1 LVNGINSA
9 RVFRGVKEGGPAS
22 EGRSGS
28 YFLGWRVVGLS
39 RRSGN
44 IQSFLARYALSLLV
58 TAIALLA
65 TLALRRD
72 GPTPSFLFFVP
83 AVAISAWY
91 GGPGPSALAT
101 ALSLLLIDL
110 NFLEPGGSL
119 SIDRIEA
126 LEIIAFLVVSV
137 TITSTMEALH
147 RSRSLAES
155 RAAELKRLNVEVGR
169 SYDAER
175 ERRHVAELLAHTRE
189 EVLGVVAHDLRNPLN
204 LIITST
210 DLLFEENLDRARRKE
225 LMGVTLRA
233 ARQMNRLIGDLLD
246 TVRLQ
251 AGKFTL
257 DLEDVTVAMIFRQAE
272 EAFRPLAAK
281 RSIELDAIPPD
292 DGIAVRAD
300 PLRVSQIVGNIVGN
314 AIKFTPEGGIVTM
327 KSVANGNHVAFHVTD
342 TGPGIAPNDMGHLF
356 DNFWQARRN
365 DHRGVGLGLAIA
377 KGVVEAHG
385 GKIWCD
391 SVPGRGSTFSF
402 SLPRAI

>member
-1 LVNGINSA
+1 LVGQ
-9 RVFRGVKEGGPAS
+9 
-22 EGRSGS
+22 
-28 YFLGWRVVGLS
+28 Y

-44 IQSFLARYALSLLV
+44 IETFLARYTLALLV
-58 TAIALLA
+58 TAIALIA

-101 ALSLLLIDL
+101 AVSLLLIDL
-110 NFLEPGGSL
+110 NFLAPGGSL
-119 SIDRIEA
+119 LIDRVEA
-126 LEIIAFLVVSV
+126 LEIIAFMVVSV

-147 RSRSLAES
+147 RSRALAES
-155 RAAELKRLNVEVGR
+155 RAAELKRLNEEVGR

-175 ERRHVAELLAHTRE
+175 EKRHVAELMAHTRE

-210 DLLFEENLDRARRKE
+210 DLMLAEELDQKRRRELLGVAMRA
-225 LMGVTLRA
+225 G
-233 ARQMNRLIGDLLD
+233 RQMNRLIGDLLD

-257 DLEDVTVAMIFRQAE
+257 DLEQVTVATIFRQAE
-272 EAFRPLAAK
+272 ETFRPLAEK
-281 RSIELDAIPPD
+281 RHLEFMAIPPE
-292 DGIAVRAD
+292 DGVAVRAD

-314 AIKFTPEGGIVTM
+314 AIKFTPERGSVTIR
-327 KSVANGNHVAFHVTD
+327 SVANGNHVAIHVTD
-342 TGPGIAPNDMGHLF
+342 TGPGVDPADMDHLF
-356 DNFWQARRN
+356 DNFWQARSN

-385 GKIWCD
+385 GRIWCE
-391 SVPGRGSTFSF
+391 SALGRGSTFSF
-402 SLPRAI
+402 TLPRAN